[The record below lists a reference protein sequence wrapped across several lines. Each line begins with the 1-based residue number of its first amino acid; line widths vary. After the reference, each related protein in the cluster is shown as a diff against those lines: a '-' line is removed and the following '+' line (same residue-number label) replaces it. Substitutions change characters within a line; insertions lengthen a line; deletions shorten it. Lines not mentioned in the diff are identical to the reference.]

1 MTQQIELAPLRSI
14 DDFLLG
20 SARFQLPNFNDLD
33 KWGNR
38 VTKNF
43 LYYQTNYFVLG
54 FIVSAMFVLHDPLLT
69 IFGLAAWALIIAAFV
84 VINPNQRHRNAQ
96 QDTVTGWLYL
106 GGIVFTT
113 SFVLYLFQSIMYVTL
128 IALLPFCIAFVH
140 ASLRLRNLRNKLS
153 NVIDEKFRHTPMG
166 VFLEAMS
173 IAVDSISK

>member
-1 MTQQIELAPLRSI
+1 MSQCELPPLRSL

-20 SARFQLPNFNDLD
+20 SARFQLPNFQDLD

-43 LYYQTNYFVLG
+43 LYYQTNYFALG
-54 FIVSAMFVLHDPLLT
+54 LVVSILFVLYNPFLT
-69 IFGLAAWALIIAAFV
+69 IFGIAAWGVMIGGFV
-84 VINPNQRHRNAQ
+84 VINPNQRHRHTD
-96 QDTVTGWLYL
+96 QDGLTGWLYL
-106 GGIVFTT
+106 AGIVFAT
-113 SFVLYLFQSIMYVTL
+113 SFILYLFQSIMYVTL

-166 VFLEAMS
+166 VFLVRYK
-173 IAVDSISK
+173 I